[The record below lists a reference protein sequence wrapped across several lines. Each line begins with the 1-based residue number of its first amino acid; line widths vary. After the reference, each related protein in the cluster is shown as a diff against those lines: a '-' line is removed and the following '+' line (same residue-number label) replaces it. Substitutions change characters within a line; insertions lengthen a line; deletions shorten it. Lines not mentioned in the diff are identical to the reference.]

1 MKVKTSKRL
10 LAYVL
15 DIVILFIF
23 TFIALLF
30 VPNNSRVQELSMNGN
45 KLSELVLEETITIN
59 EYIKSSAR
67 IMQDIDKLEIIP
79 NIINIFFV
87 VLLFIIVPYITKGQT
102 LGMIISKIKVIKINR
117 EDPSILDYILRT
129 FYLYFLGYMLITI
142 LLVNLLPSLA
152 YFVIASILL
161 FLQISLVIIS
171 FFMLLYRHD
180 RRGLCDI
187 LTKTKVVK
195 CKR

>member
-30 VPNNSRVQELSMNGN
+30 VPNNSRVEELSMNGN

-102 LGMIISKIKVIKINR
+102 LGMIISKIKVIKTNR